1 MNELP
6 ELGVS
11 GGIGALIGAVLT
23 WAGFKSRLDAQ
34 DSRITRLEQTSVMLT
49 TYEEHAKG
57 CSGHF
62 NRIEDMLDE
71 VRTDIKGLIKHRRF
85 SDDSTE

>member
-11 GGIGALIGAVLT
+11 GGIGALLGAVLT

-34 DSRITRLEQTSVMLT
+34 DLRISRLEQTTVVLSA
-49 TYEEHAKG
+49 YEEHAKG

-71 VRTDIKGLIKHRRF
+71 VRTDIKEVLQHRR
-85 SDDSTE
+85 SGDD